1 MWPEVD
7 TIMVTALSPQVWRLA
22 YCIHDNHTDCQFTHH
37 TLFSTQLNFL
47 LVSRTCTQHVPK
59 TLGCLQAVYQ
69 FIWAF
74 VNQLPVTNQITH
86 PLNLNFLSHLS
97 RKLPVLLTLC
107 ITLAPSGP
115 AYSMDCT
122 FLLVSV
128 YRQSFLP
135 GTTGRRG
142 VAQRI
147 KAWFK

>member
-69 FIWAF
+69 FI
-74 VNQLPVTNQITH
+74 
-86 PLNLNFLSHLS
+86 
-97 RKLPVLLTLC
+97 
-107 ITLAPSGP
+107 
-115 AYSMDCT
+115 
-122 FLLVSV
+122 
-128 YRQSFLP
+128 
-135 GTTGRRG
+135 
-142 VAQRI
+142 
-147 KAWFK
+147 